1 MIRNSNDR
9 IAAMDAPA
17 PAAPRAWWVRLWPV
31 ALLAVGF
38 AAYYFSGIGNLISFD
53 QLKAHRVELTSFVA
67 ANPAGAVALFI
78 LAYAVVVAFSLPV
91 AAVLSVLGGFLFG
104 SVFGAGANVI
114 GATLGAIAVFL
125 AAKTALGG
133 VLRQQAGPFVQRM
146 EAGFKEN
153 ALSYMLVLRLIP
165 VLPFFI
171 VNIVPAVL
179 GVPLST
185 FIIGTFFGIIPG
197 AFVFAS
203 IGAGLGSVF
212 DRGESFTLAGAL
224 TPEIITALVGLA
236 LLSLLPVA
244 YKAWRGRT
252 G

>member
-1 MIRNSNDR
+1 M
-9 IAAMDAPA
+9 AAMASLEPVA
-17 PAAPRAWWVRLWPV
+17 TRPWWIKLWPL
-31 ALLAVGF
+31 ALLAAGF
-38 AAYYFSGIGNLISFD
+38 IAFYFSGFGSFFSFE
-53 QLKAHRVELTSFVA
+53 QLKAHRSELTAFVGHYPVAALALFVA
-67 ANPAGAVALFI
+67 S
-78 LAYAVVVAFSLPV
+78 YAVVVAFSLPV

-104 SVFGAGANVI
+104 SYLGAGANVVGATI
-114 GATLGAIAVFL
+114 GAIIVFL
-125 AAKTALGG
+125 AAKTALGEF
-133 VLRQQAGPFVQRM
+133 LRQQAGPFVQRL
-146 EAGFKEN
+146 EAGFKDN

-171 VNIVPAVL
+171 VNIVPAL
-179 GVPLST
+179 IGVPLTT
-185 FIIGTFFGIIPG
+185 FALGTFLGIIPG

-244 YKAWRGRT
+244 YKAWKGRSS
-252 G
+252 

>member
-1 MIRNSNDR
+1 LSLPI
-9 IAAMDAPA
+9 
-17 PAAPRAWWVRLWPV
+17 
-31 ALLAVGF
+31 
-38 AAYYFSGIGNLISFD
+38 
-53 QLKAHRVELTSFVA
+53 
-67 ANPAGAVALFI
+67 
-78 LAYAVVVAFSLPV
+78 AFSLPV
-91 AAVLSVLGGFLFG
+91 AAILSVLGGFLFG
-104 SVFGAGANVI
+104 SFLGAGANVV
-114 GATLGAIAVFL
+114 GATIGAIAVFL
-125 AAKTALGG
+125 AAKTAIGG

-146 EAGFKEN
+146 EVGFKEN

-171 VNIVPAVL
+171 VNIVPAL
-179 GVPLST
+179 LNVPLAT
-185 FIIGTFFGIIPG
+185 FAIGTFFGIIPG

-236 LLSLLPVA
+236 LLSLLPVV

-252 G
+252 S